1 MKKTGKTKKL
11 IALFAALALT
21 LTALTSCSAVSD
33 AFDFLYDALTNGG
46 VRVLGDFNDLT
57 YEKPDFDAI
66 DNDIDELKSAL
77 AEGKKTK
84 SYYIDRLSEIIG
96 KYYYDALTM
105 ENLAFLRYCNDI
117 TDASLREEYYTLIS
131 ESKKT
136 AAKLEELYSVCAAS
150 EYKADFEEQCFG
162 KGFLDSYSGDIIEY
176 PPEYT
181 ALRGKEAALM
191 SEYSAAMS
199 ELTVEYDGKT
209 YTSADISA
217 VEDEELYNRLVSAY
231 YTKFNPTL
239 AEIYVKLVGV
249 RNEIA
254 VMLGYGSCT
263 DYSFDSYSREYSG
276 DDLKA
281 YFSGI
286 KEHIVPL
293 YRKISDDIT
302 SGGPLPFPYASPDRV
317 KSLGKELAGK
327 MSPKLGR
334 IFGSMEKKH
343 LVTVGSSDKMYYG
356 SFQIYLNSCDSPYI
370 FVNGEG
376 SEYDVLTLM
385 HEFGHFTSAYYN
397 HGSTGGN
404 DEAEVASSAL
414 ELLTLKY
421 ADGVFDSETAA
432 SIGKSG
438 ILSIISSLVECAAY
452 SEFENLVYSDKA
464 LTAEKCN
471 GYFRQVAEEYGISG
485 GDSGYLYWVMVNH
498 LFEYPYYVAGYS
510 VSADVALQI
519 YESCDG
525 SIDPYLDFIKLA
537 RSGSFSDNIKTA
549 GLESPF
555 SEGRAEKAAAVIQ
568 KLTEKYFS

>member
-1 MKKTGKTKKL
+1 M
-11 IALFAALALT
+11 
-21 LTALTSCSAVSD
+21 
-33 AFDFLYDALTNGG
+33 
-46 VRVLGDFNDLT
+46 
-57 YEKPDFDAI
+57 
-66 DNDIDELKSAL
+66 
-77 AEGKKTK
+77 
-84 SYYIDRLSEIIG
+84 
-96 KYYYDALTM
+96 
-105 ENLAFLRYCNDI
+105 
-117 TDASLREEYYTLIS
+117 
-131 ESKKT
+131 
-136 AAKLEELYSVCAAS
+136 
-150 EYKADFEEQCFG
+150 
-162 KGFLDSYSGDIIEY
+162 
-176 PPEYT
+176 
-181 ALRGKEAALM
+181 
-191 SEYSAAMS
+191 
-199 ELTVEYDGKT
+199 
-209 YTSADISA
+209 
-217 VEDEELYNRLVSAY
+217 
-231 YTKFNPTL
+231 
-239 AEIYVKLVGV
+239 
-249 RNEIA
+249 
-254 VMLGYGSCT
+254 
-263 DYSFDSYSREYSG
+263 
-276 DDLKA
+276 
-281 YFSGI
+281 
-286 KEHIVPL
+286 
-293 YRKISDDIT
+293 
-302 SGGPLPFPYASPDRV
+302 PFPYASPDRV

-370 FVNGEG
+370 FINGEG

-485 GDSGYLYWVMVNH
+485 GDGGYLYWVMVNH

>member
-1 MKKTGKTKKL
+1 
-11 IALFAALALT
+11 
-21 LTALTSCSAVSD
+21 
-33 AFDFLYDALTNGG
+33 
-46 VRVLGDFNDLT
+46 
-57 YEKPDFDAI
+57 
-66 DNDIDELKSAL
+66 
-77 AEGKKTK
+77 
-84 SYYIDRLSEIIG
+84 
-96 KYYYDALTM
+96 
-105 ENLAFLRYCNDI
+105 
-117 TDASLREEYYTLIS
+117 
-131 ESKKT
+131 
-136 AAKLEELYSVCAAS
+136 
-150 EYKADFEEQCFG
+150 
-162 KGFLDSYSGDIIEY
+162 
-176 PPEYT
+176 
-181 ALRGKEAALM
+181 
-191 SEYSAAMS
+191 
-199 ELTVEYDGKT
+199 
-209 YTSADISA
+209 
-217 VEDEELYNRLVSAY
+217 
-231 YTKFNPTL
+231 
-239 AEIYVKLVGV
+239 
-249 RNEIA
+249 
-254 VMLGYGSCT
+254 MLGYGSCT

-485 GDSGYLYWVMVNH
+485 GDGGYLYWVMVNH

-537 RSGSFSDNIKTA
+537 RSGSFSENIKTA